1 MQSWPAPA
9 KLNHFLH
16 IIGQREDGYHLLQS
30 AIQFIDLCDQLS
42 FNLRSDNKI
51 YCKNSNAAISAE
63 DDLCVKA
70 AKLLQKQT
78 GVNLG
83 IDIEVQKNIPIGAGL
98 GGGSSDAATTLLA
111 LNKIW
116 GCGLA
121 APELEDIAI
130 QLGAD
135 VPIFVR
141 GQASWVEGVGEK
153 LSSITLEE
161 LWYVVVFP
169 KVHLNTQQMF
179 ADPDLTRNC
188 LPIRIR
194 DFLLMQEG
202 QRQARQMQTGQMQE
216 DRLHDDKL
224 AEHKRTQNVF
234 EPIAR
239 RQPAVEQAFQWL
251 DQHAC
256 AHLTGSGS
264 GIFAACSSKQHAEE
278 IVTSCTKEFS
288 TYITKGI
295 NRSPVIS
302 FSEYNYP

>member
-1 MQSWPAPA
+1 M
-9 KLNHFLH
+9 
-16 IIGQREDGYHLLQS
+16 RD
-30 AIQFIDLCDQLS
+30 
-42 FNLRSDNKI
+42 DNEI
-51 YCKNSNAAISAE
+51 NCKNSNVAISPE

-78 GVNLG
+78 GLPLG

-111 LNKIW
+111 LNKLW
-116 GCGLA
+116 DCGLA
-121 APELEDIAI
+121 APELEKIAI

-153 LSSITLEE
+153 LTSITLEE

-188 LPIRIR
+188 SPLRIR

-202 QRQARQMQTGQMQE
+202 EILEGLMQDSKHM
-216 DRLHDDKL
+216 K
-224 AEHKRTQNVF
+224 TQNVF

-239 RQPAVEQAFQWL
+239 RQPAVERAFQCL
-251 DQHAC
+251 DQHAS
-256 AHLTGSGS
+256 ARLTGSGS
-264 GIFAACSSKQHAEE
+264 GIFAPCSSKQHAEE
-278 IVTSCTKEFS
+278 IAASCAKEFS

-302 FSEYNYP
+302 FSEYN

>member
-9 KLNHFLH
+9 KLNLFLH
-16 IIGQREDGYHLLQS
+16 ITGQREDGYHLLQS
-30 AIQFIDLCDQLS
+30 AIQFIDLCDE
-42 FNLRSDNKI
+42 LRFSLRDDGEIN
-51 YCKNSNAAISAE
+51 CKNSIVAISPE

-70 AKLLQKQT
+70 AKLLQIQT
-78 GVNLG
+78 GLNLG
-83 IDIEVQKNIPIGAGL
+83 IDIEVHKNIPIGAGL
-98 GGGSSDAATTLLA
+98 GGGSSDAATTLLG

-116 GCGLA
+116 DCGLA
-121 APELEDIAI
+121 SPELEKIAI

-153 LSSITLEE
+153 LTSITLDE

-188 LPIRIR
+188 SPIRIR
-194 DFLLMQEG
+194 DFLHMLERQMQEG
-202 QRQARQMQTGQMQE
+202 RIQE
-216 DRLHDDKL
+216 NKHADLK
-224 AEHKRTQNVF
+224 ATQNVF

-251 DQHAC
+251 NQHAS
-256 AHLTGSGS
+256 ARLTGSGS
-264 GIFAACSSKQHAEE
+264 GIFAACESRQHAEE
-278 IVTSCTKEFS
+278 IVASCAKEFS

>member
-9 KLNHFLH
+9 KLNLFLH
-16 IIGQREDGYHLLQS
+16 ITGQREDGYHLLQS
-30 AIQFIDLCDQLS
+30 AIQFIDLCDELS
-42 FNLRSDNKI
+42 FSLRNDNEI
-51 YCKNSNAAISAE
+51 NCKNSNAEISPQ

-70 AKLLQKQT
+70 AKLLQKQI
-78 GVNLG
+78 GLNLG
-83 IDIEVQKNIPIGAGL
+83 IDIEVKNNIPIGAGL

-116 GCGLA
+116 DCGLA
-121 APELEDIAI
+121 TQELENIAI

-135 VPIFVR
+135 VPVFVR

-188 LPIRIR
+188 SPIRIR
-194 DFLLMQEG
+194 DFLQMKKGWMQ
-202 QRQARQMQTGQMQE
+202 
-216 DRLHDDKL
+216 DDKL
-224 AEHKRTQNVF
+224 ADHKKTQNVF

-239 RQPAVEQAFQWL
+239 RQPAVERAFQWL
-251 DQHAC
+251 EQYAP
-256 AHLTGSGS
+256 ARLTGSGS
-264 GIFAACSSKQHAEE
+264 GIFAACASRQQAEE
-278 IVTSCTKEFS
+278 IVASCAKEFS

-302 FSEYNYP
+302 LSEYNCS